1 MSYKAYNDY
10 ELVYMVN
17 ENNDEVAFNILLK
30 KYHNYI
36 YKKIHQ
42 FFFYEKEYDDY
53 YQEGVV
59 SLIKAIQSFDQKYNK
74 TFMRYF
80 EVIIN
85 RDFINLDRSNKKVW
99 QMYQGLKENY
109 IIEEEQEQYFNYD
122 QINFKSNLEQTIYE
136 LYYLENKTIS
146 YICDSLNLNN
156 KQVYNT
162 IGRIKKKLK
171 SL

>member
-1 MSYKAYNDY
+1 MSFKAYNDY

-17 ENNDEVAFNILLK
+17 ENNDEIAFNILLK

-59 SLIKAIQSFDQKYNK
+59 SLVKAIQSFNQKYNK

-85 RDFINLDRSNKKVW
+85 RDFINLDRNNKKTW
-99 QMYQGLKENY
+99 EMYKSLKENF
-109 IIEEEQEQYFNYD
+109 IIEEEEAFFNYD
-122 QINFKSNLEQTIYE
+122 EIKFKSKLEQMVYE

-146 YICDSLNLNN
+146 YICKNLNLLP
-156 KQVYNT
+156 KQVYNA

-171 SL
+171 TL